1 MMRLKF
7 AIAPLR
13 FTSLC
18 IMSFRITPCRFRL
31 LFHASTFPNP
41 CPNTFSTV
49 SFLLSRSYWAF
60 PLPSFRC
67 CIWCQVTLL
76 WPCLPRRE
84 RPDAK
89 WKKCV
94 SGWGLN
100 DPLPVQYLRFLGNAL
115 RGDLG
120 KSLWGEREVTAMIIE
135 AMPATIRLTLA
146 GMGVAILLGLA
157 LGIVA
162 ALNHN
167 RWLDN
172 ATMVVALAGVSMPS
186 FWLGLLLI
194 LAFAVNLRWFPVV
207 GQGSWKSLVLPAL
220 ALGFGASALIARMTR
235 SELLEVLGQD
245 YIRTA
250 HAKGLATRF
259 VVLRHAL
266 KNALIPVLTIVGLQ
280 FGALLSGT
288 VIIETV
294 FARQGLGRVAVDALR
309 APRFSRGPRC
319 RALCGVYLCSGQSHR
334 GSALRGGGSAHSI

>member
-1 MMRLKF
+1 MTKYILNRILLTIPVLLGVSIAVFSMLHLVPGDPVMAMF
-7 AIAPLR
+7 AE
-13 FTSLC
+13 TG
-18 IMSFRITPCRFRL
+18 
-31 LFHASTFPNP
+31 ASG
-41 CPNTFSTV
+41 
-49 SFLLSRSYWAF
+49 R
-60 PLPSFRC
+60 
-67 CIWCQVTLL
+67 QVEEV
-76 WPCLPRRE
+76 RE
-84 RPDAK
+84 RL
-89 WKKCV
+89 
-94 SGWGLN
+94 GLN
-100 DPLPVQYLRFLGNAL
+100 DPLPVQYFRFLGNAL

-120 KSLWGEREVTAMIIE
+120 KSLWGEREVTEMIVE

-146 GMGVAILLGLA
+146 GMGVAIVLGLA

-172 ATMVVALAGVSMPS
+172 TTMVVALAGVSMPS

-235 SELLEVLGQD
+235 SELLEVMGQD

-250 HAKGLATRF
+250 RAKGLATRF
-259 VVLRHAL
+259 IVLRHAL
-266 KNALIPVLTIVGLQ
+266 KNALIPVLTIIGLQ

-309 APRFSRGPRC
+309 ARDFPVAQGVVLFVALIYVLVNLVVDLLYAVVDPRIR
-319 RALCGVYLCSGQSHR
+319 YD
-334 GSALRGGGSAHSI
+334 